1 MRSDKKASDKR
12 AYVSPYNH
20 NVFKIPADPRAIQEA
35 HEHDERRTSVPRQL
49 IDLYRQLD
57 AARIKLEE
65 DDRIIDL
72 LMQQRNQIAADIAD
86 MEQRVQELEEE
97 KKRCHNV

>member
-35 HEHDERRTSVPRQL
+35 HEHDERRTSVPRQVMAEQYSVASSSASL
-49 IDLYRQLD
+49 SNPN
-57 AARIKLEE
+57 AAE
-65 DDRIIDL
+65 
-72 LMQQRNQIAADIAD
+72 
-86 MEQRVQELEEE
+86 
-97 KKRCHNV
+97 